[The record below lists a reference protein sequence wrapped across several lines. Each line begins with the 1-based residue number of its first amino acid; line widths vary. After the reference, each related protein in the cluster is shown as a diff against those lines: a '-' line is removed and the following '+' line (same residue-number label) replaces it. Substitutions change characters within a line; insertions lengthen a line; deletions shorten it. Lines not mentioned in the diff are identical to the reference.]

1 MHLKLLQKEQ
11 LKKQQKQ
18 SVIRFV
24 KKMLLKIQKN
34 QPPQNTS
41 EALESE
47 TEIPRKRY
55 TSPDEKQQIINELR
69 LI

>member
-18 SVIRFV
+18 LVIRLV
-24 KKMLLKIQKN
+24 KKMLLKLQKN
-34 QPPQNTS
+34 QSPQNIS

-47 TEIPRKRY
+47 TEIPKKR
-55 TSPDEKQQIINELR
+55 SPDEKQQIINELR